1 MREPHPGRGRTRAL
15 LATELGIDGALTDFE
30 ATITLEGDT
39 AVLLIG
45 LVRGIIKEPFR
56 VRAAMLALARVAGAR
71 RLRVELRVANPTL
84 LKLLLRRY
92 GFVSRGGQEVLEVE
106 LE

>member
-1 MREPHPGRGRTRAL
+1 V
-15 LATELGIDGALTDFE
+15 LATELGIAGALTDFE
-30 ATITLEGDT
+30 ATMTLDGDT
-39 AVLLIG
+39 AVLRIG
-45 LVRGIIKEPFR
+45 LVRGIIREPFR
-56 VRAAMLALARVAGAR
+56 VRAAMLALARAAGAR
-71 RLRVELRVANPTL
+71 RLRVEARTANQTV

>member
-1 MREPHPGRGRTRAL
+1 MF
-15 LATELGIDGALTDFE
+15 ATELGIDGALTDFE
-30 ATITLEGDT
+30 ATITLESDT
-39 AVLLIG
+39 AVLRIG

-56 VRAAMLALARVAGAR
+56 VRAAMLALARAAGAR
-71 RLRVELRVANPTL
+71 RLRVEVRVANPTVL
-84 LKLLLRRY
+84 NLLLRRY